1 MRSLKLTL
9 DGLGSGDV
17 KRKDVLCGL
26 MKKVKVKY
34 LAYIGSFNGVF
45 SPLEIHRAK
54 TDGVLPNGYSI
65 HHVIPLCTRET
76 TFDLNNMVV
85 IDNRAHK
92 FIHDCLI
99 TPVLK
104 LCKEGESCSV
114 WIPDMDRNM
123 LITYESIMPFIESWK
138 ENEIRLGR
146 MKSIKFLKQ
155 RERQYGW

>member
-1 MRSLKLTL
+1 MKSLELTY
-9 DGLGSGDV
+9 DGLGSGNV

-34 LAYIGSFNGVF
+34 LAYLGSFNGAF

-54 TDGVLPNGYSI
+54 TDGVLPKGYSI

-85 IDNRAHK
+85 IDNKAHK

-104 LCKEGESCSV
+104 LCKEGESCNV
-114 WIPDMDRNM
+114 WIPDFQPNELFTMEK
-123 LITYESIMPFIESWK
+123 LQPFIDSW
-138 ENEIRLGR
+138 NARQLALR
-146 MKSIKFLKQ
+146 A
-155 RERQYGW
+155 RERQYGD